1 MYASH
6 EGQEKI
12 TELLLRYGANPDKQS
27 AVSIDT
33 VIINNR

>member
-12 TELLLRYGANPDKQS
+12 TELLLLYGAKPDKKS
-27 AVSIDT
+27 AVRLVDPQ
-33 VIINNR
+33 